1 MLGSLVIGVPARTF
15 GGISGTELLAA
26 SKDPSFVGNILTAS
40 QVVQQTVVVQVFHFL
55 KKTKTQI
62 HIDLNKRMLSSS
74 LKKSF

>member
-26 SKDPSFVGNILTAS
+26 SKDPSFVGNMLTAS

-55 KKTKTQI
+55 KKQKKTNT
-62 HIDLNKRMLSSS
+62 H
-74 LKKSF
+74 